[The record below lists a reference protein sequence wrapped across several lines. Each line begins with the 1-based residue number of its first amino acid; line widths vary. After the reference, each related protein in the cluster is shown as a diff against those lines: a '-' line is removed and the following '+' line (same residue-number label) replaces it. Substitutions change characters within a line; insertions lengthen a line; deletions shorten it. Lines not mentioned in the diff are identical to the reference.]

1 MWKYTPTEELE
12 FCFGW
17 SKGFIVKLN
26 RKKSGQVR
34 EQAGWDRF
42 LSVYCLVPEMDFVPL
57 ESFSFFFFRRGII
70 CSVFLKE
77 DNSSN
82 SINNEIR
89 LGETKDREMFRD
101 TGTRIMVILLI
112 HSAYTRAPIMHARF
126 LLAVGNTKENKI
138 ETFRVWWVETTM
150 RT

>member
-42 LSVYCLVPEMDFVPL
+42 LSVYCLFPEMDFVPL

-89 LGETKDREMFRD
+89 LGETKDRDVQRYWNKNNGYLTDSFS
-101 TGTRIMVILLI
+101 I
-112 HSAYTRAPIMHARF
+112 HQSTYYACQISASCGKHKR
-126 LLAVGNTKENKI
+126 E
-138 ETFRVWWVETTM
+138 
-150 RT
+150 